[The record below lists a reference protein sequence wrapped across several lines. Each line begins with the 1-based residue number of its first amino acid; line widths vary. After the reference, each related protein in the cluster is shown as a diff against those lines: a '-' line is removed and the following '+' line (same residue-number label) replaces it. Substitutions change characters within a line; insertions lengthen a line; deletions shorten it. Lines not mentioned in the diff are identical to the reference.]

1 MAKIAGPDTLCCLTG
16 IILSGHVVMAF
27 PFTLLSVVA
36 CMKTLSRLL
45 LLAVLAALSWLA
57 WVVFIPADLPQSPYK
72 LTIGPNRT
80 LRQVAHALADEGV
93 IHNRNVMV
101 LLGRAQGMDRKIKA
115 GLYQFNSAASMWEI
129 VQRLADGHPDEASLT
144 VIEGW
149 NFHQLR
155 QAVERSP
162 DLKHDGAGLSDEQ
175 LLQQLGLNGIP
186 AEGLFFP
193 STYLFTP
200 GSSDMDL
207 YRRAYNIMQQKLE
220 AAWTARKAGLPY
232 HTPYELLIMA
242 SLVEKETSLDAD
254 RPLVAAVFVNRL
266 NSGMRL
272 QTDPSVIYG
281 MGTGYHG
288 NISKA
293 DLRRDTPYNTYTRN
307 GLTPTPIAL
316 PGEAALQAAANP
328 ANAKVLYF
336 VAKGDG
342 SSYFS
347 ETLEQHNQAVR
358 KYILKKDSNG

>member
-1 MAKIAGPDTLCCLTG
+1 MPAKPRRKSPALWPRI
-16 IILSGHVVMAF
+16 
-27 PFTLLSVVA
+27 
-36 CMKTLSRLL
+36 L
-45 LLAVLAALSWLA
+45 LLAVLTVAAWLSW
-57 WVVFIPADLPQSPYK
+57 VVLIPVDLPQSPYK

-80 LRQVAHALADEGV
+80 LGQVARALADEGV
-93 IHNRNVMV
+93 IRNRNIMM

-115 GLYQFNSAASMWEI
+115 GLYQFNESVSMWNI
-129 VQRLADGHPDEASLT
+129 LQRLADGHPDEASLT

-149 NFHQLR
+149 SFRQLR
-155 QAVERSP
+155 QAVDRNP
-162 DLKHDGAGLSDEQ
+162 DIVHEARELSDAQ
-175 LLQQLGLNGIP
+175 LLQQLGLNDIKP
-186 AEGLFFP
+186 EGLFFP

-200 GSSDMDL
+200 GSSDLDL
-207 YRRAYNIMQQKLE
+207 YRRAYATMQQKLE
-220 AAWTARKAGLPY
+220 AAWAARKPDLPY

-266 NSGMRL
+266 NKGMRL

-281 MGTGYHG
+281 MGTAYQG

-307 GLTPTPIAL
+307 GLTPTPISL
-316 PGEAALQAAANP
+316 PGKAALEAAANP
-328 ANAKVLYF
+328 ANSSALYF

-358 KYILKKDSNG
+358 KYILKKGSNG